1 MSQKSFRKLAPSL
14 GFDVEE
20 FDLDPSSGE
29 EGDCMPLRKAPR
41 LAYGATSI
49 SIVREFK
56 PGQWA
61 KVGVVT
67 VHRDQKSREPL
78 LKLGDVREVVDF
90 PLRVDS
96 EIDKKYKDKGHKRK
110 APSAVGCVLAMRN
123 PPPFARPGCICDRGR
138 IGCSDVEYKAYI
150 DWLIKSKSDPIKS
163 LQEYLEHKEA
173 MTKEQL
179 AQRSSANAA
188 ASGLARSG
196 DDGIDGGASAPP

>member
-67 VHRDQKSREPL
+67 VHRAQKNREPL

-123 PPPFARPGCICDRGR
+123 PPPLRGQAAFATGVESGAAMWSTRRTL
-138 IGCSDVEYKAYI
+138 IGS
-150 DWLIKSKSDPIKS
+150 
-163 LQEYLEHKEA
+163 
-173 MTKEQL
+173 
-179 AQRSSANAA
+179 
-188 ASGLARSG
+188 
-196 DDGIDGGASAPP
+196 